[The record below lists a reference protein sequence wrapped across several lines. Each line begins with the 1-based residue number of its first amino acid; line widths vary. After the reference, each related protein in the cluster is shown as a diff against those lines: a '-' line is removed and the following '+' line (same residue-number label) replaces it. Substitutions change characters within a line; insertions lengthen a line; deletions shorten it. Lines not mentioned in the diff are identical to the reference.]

1 MRTLSAI
8 VMTPNRLTGFEIP
21 TYTNPPLLVENPDS
35 L

>member
-1 MRTLSAI
+1 
-8 VMTPNRLTGFEIP
+8 MTPNRLTGFEIP